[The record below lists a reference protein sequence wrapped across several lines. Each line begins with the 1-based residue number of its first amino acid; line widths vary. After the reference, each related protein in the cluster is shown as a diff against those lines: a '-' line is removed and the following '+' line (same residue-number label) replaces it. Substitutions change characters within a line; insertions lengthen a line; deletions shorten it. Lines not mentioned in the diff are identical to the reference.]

1 MPTAGATVRLG
12 GSGCSERGGKHVLEL
27 LQRERLDE
35 ICHGLEIECL
45 AFCGKDAREDDRTTE
60 LANVPC
66 EAHAG
71 EVAWLDHCSIDVRHR
86 PAVPVGVYS
95 LVSKPSDDVLQKRT
109 DVGMRLDDQ
118 DPCHSKMIRDSRW
131 DPVRLRV

>member
-1 MPTAGATVRLG
+1 MPTVGATVCLG

-27 LQRERLDE
+27 LQREGLDE
-35 ICHGLEIECL
+35 IRGGLEVERFS
-45 AFCGKDAREDDRTTE
+45 FCRKDAREDDRATE
-60 LANVPC
+60 LANVAC
-66 EAHAG
+66 EAHAR
-71 EVAWLDHCSIDVRHR
+71 EVAGLDHCRIDVGHR

-95 LVSKPSDDVLQKRT
+95 LVSEPSDDVLEERT

-118 DPCHSKMIRDSRW
+118 DPCHAKMIRDRRW